1 MEGTYKIH
9 QADNGT
15 GGYVVIHKF
24 YDADTRSD
32 SSVYATLHTVNS
44 DSEFTLEADPEN
56 EGHYYIKVESGAEAG
71 SYLASGDDDANGDA
85 EGTYFVHA
93 TSDESEMC
101 SWVVEEDGNGH
112 YCIYNEDEDGTKYYL
127 TSAAG
132 SSLKRDETSFYLY
145 VAEESMDQ
153 GGFTWDLE
161 Q

>member
-24 YDADTRSD
+24 HEADTRSD

-44 DSEFTLEADPEN
+44 DSEFTLEADAEH
-56 EGHYYIKVESGAEAG
+56 EGYYYIKVESGAEAG
-71 SYLASGDDDANGDA
+71 SYLTSCNEDVNGDA

-93 TSDESEMC
+93 TSDESEMD
-101 SWVVEEDGNGH
+101 SWAVEEDGNGH
-112 YCIYNEDEDGTKYYL
+112 YNIYQEDEDGVKYYL
-127 TSAAG
+127 TSAEG
-132 SSLKRDETSFYLY
+132 SSLSRDETSFYLY
-145 VAEESMDQ
+145 VAEESIDA
-153 GGFTWDLE
+153 GGFSWDLE